1 MSWSGGD
8 DQWVWALTTGAADD
22 FSASQFH
29 HVYWSNNYGKKFTDK
44 FPELQKLVRAQA
56 GGGRDPTM
64 DNLDA
69 SIKLI
74 LVHAGNPQK
83 VILWGEG
90 KFLFLSED
98 AGATFKVLPV
108 PKGTLGMSHLIRPH
122 PTEPDWLLSIA
133 YRNSCYQGGI
143 LSDCAMDLFLSKN
156 FGQTWENLTQKTKGK
171 LEGFIEHRI
180 VLIFATVYS
189 LPHGTPQPPSEC
201 PVCVDTS
208 LYLSRRGLWNH
219 TSPMPSVL
227 YCLQSIMVILE
238 STRSQTA
245 PARTLHAV
253 TYSSCCHAPS
263 TAVIQVASC
272 VWAAISHVVPGK

>member
-1 MSWSGGD
+1 MSCAGGD

-171 LEGFIEHRI
+171 LEGFIDVDWGYHTADPKYKKLFKKTTI
-180 VLIFATVYS
+180 IAT
-189 LPHGTPQPPSEC
+189 G
-201 PVCVDTS
+201 
-208 LYLSRRGLWNH
+208 H
-219 TSPMPSVL
+219 TQK
-227 YCLQSIMVILE
+227 YK
-238 STRSQTA
+238 
-245 PARTLHAV
+245 
-253 TYSSCCHAPS
+253 S
-263 TAVIQVASC
+263 TADIVAEDINLFRSDDNFDSFQKLASC
-272 VWAAISHVVPGK
+272 GAAFELIAGQVCIHPYTVSPRALGT